1 MSSKDH
7 FQGSSVRLSA
17 SLQCGPPAVPTLRD
31 GPCRYGGQP
40 RLLRALPD
48 LVVRV
53 ADAGLGVGIA
63 LDLDLVLEGLPDQ
76 AGRGLG
82 GVLDR
87 LLAVVAVER
96 VSAPVVVRDL
106 ARLGVGLGD
115 APVLAR
121 EALVVAPT

>member
-1 MSSKDH
+1 M
-7 FQGSSVRLSA
+7 SA
-17 SLQCGPPAVPTLRD
+17 SLQCGPLAVPTLRD

-63 LDLDLVLEGLPDQ
+63 LDLDLVLEALPDQ

-82 GVLDR
+82 GVLDA
-87 LLAVVAVER
+87 LLEGVTVER
-96 VSAPVVVRDL
+96 VSAPVVVPDL
-106 ARLGVGLGD
+106 ARVGVGLGD
-115 APVLAR
+115 EPVLPR
-121 EALVVAPT
+121 EDLVV